1 MLKLFRIK
9 PVQTRYFRQSTTLL
23 KKKPGKSSG
32 KGKKEE
38 TTTNTDDDEVIL
50 VDVKQYVSEATD
62 RYSQTLD
69 LLKKKLNEAKQGK
82 TNPQIFDQLKF
93 PNGSLFTDIASTST
107 RGKNSLLITVFDPKE
122 TKNVISLIM
131 GANLNLNP
139 EKIPNNEQQLKIA
152 LPPPTKESR
161 LELVKDLKQLTE
173 EFKNSMSFKY
183 SLGFIRR
190 DILNKMKSFN
200 KKENDVAKVLKTLET
215 THKDYINKLQDQ
227 LKQAE
232 KSVMN

>member
-1 MLKLFRIK
+1 MLRLFTRT
-9 PVQTRYFRQSTTLL
+9 PVQARFFQRSAALL
-23 KKKPGKSSG
+23 KKKPA
-32 KGKKEE
+32 KGRKDDSAAAAE
-38 TTTNTDDDEVIL
+38 DDEVIL
-50 VDVKQYVSEATD
+50 VNVKEYVTEAND

-69 LLKKKLNEAKQGK
+69 LFKKKLNEAKQGK
-82 TNPQIFDQLKF
+82 TNPEIFDLLKL
-93 PNGSLFTDIASTST
+93 PNGSLFTDVASTSA
-107 RGKNSLLITVFDPKE
+107 RGKGTLLVTVFDPKD
-122 TKNVISLIM
+122 TKNIISLIM

-139 EKIPNNEQQLKIA
+139 EKIPNNEQQLKVA

-161 LELVKDLKQLTE
+161 LELVKNLKQMTE
-173 EFKNSMSFKY
+173 EFKNSLSFKY

-200 KKENDVAKVLKTLET
+200 KKENDVAKVLKNLET
-215 THKDYINKLQDQ
+215 THKDYITKLQDQ